1 MRAGSSRLIEQINP
15 KEFNIIDLS
24 FLMRILTFTTSEHL
38 FEHDNFIGNMLFG
51 TGNQILNGLYAND
64 QYFDRQ
70 NDTKIV
76 QFVTK
81 ITAVC
86 NILNR

>member
-1 MRAGSSRLIEQINP
+1 MRAGLSKLRESINT

-24 FLMRILTFTTSEHL
+24 FLIRILNFSTLDGVYESDT
-38 FEHDNFIGNMLFG
+38 FIGKILFDE
-51 TGNQILNGLYAND
+51 GNQVLNSLYTNN
-64 QYFDRQ
+64 QYFERQTDR
-70 NDTKIV
+70 KIV
-76 QFVTK
+76 EFVTK

>member
-24 FLMRILTFTTSEHL
+24 FLIRILNTVTLEDL
-38 FEHDNFIGNMLFG
+38 FASDNFIGVILLDV
-51 TGNQILNGLYAND
+51 GNQLLNGLYTND
-64 QYFDRQ
+64 QYFERQ

-76 QFVTK
+76 EFVTK
-81 ITAVC
+81 IKAVC

>member
-1 MRAGSSRLIEQINP
+1 MQACSSMLIEPSNP
-15 KEFNIIDLS
+15 KAFNIIDLS
-24 FLMRILTFTTSEHL
+24 FLMRILNMLSLEEL
-38 FEHDNFIGNMLFG
+38 LKSNSFIGNILLDK
-51 TGNQILNGLYAND
+51 GNQILNGLYAND